1 MAPSYQRNKINE
13 KNLTIVI
20 AIDGPAGSGKGTIA
34 KKISSFYN
42 FPHLDSGILYRSV
55 AYLCHKGGENVFD
68 EKRVL
73 KYAQNLNIE
82 EIDVDKLRTEEIDQI
97 SSKISSY
104 SSVREILKIFQLNF
118 KKIHSD
124 KSGIVIDGRDIT
136 TVIFPDAEIKFYVT
150 ASLKDRANRRFEELV
165 LNNPKIDKKLVIK
178 ELQKRD
184 QRDMERSVAPL
195 KIAKDAIVIDTSDL
209 TIEEVNIIV
218 QREIEKVISEK
229 E

>member
-1 MAPSYQRNKINE
+1 MTK
-13 KNLTIVI
+13 VI
-20 AIDGPAGSGKGTIA
+20 AIDGLAGSGKGTIA
-34 KKISSFYN
+34 KNISSFYN

-97 SSKISSY
+97 SSKISSF
-104 SSVREILKIFQLNF
+104 SSVRESLKIFQLNF

-218 QREIEKVISEK
+218 QREIEKVIK
-229 E
+229 

>member
-1 MAPSYQRNKINE
+1 M
-13 KNLTIVI
+13 TIVI
-20 AIDGPAGSGKGTIA
+20 AIDGLAGSGKGTIA
-34 KKISSFYN
+34 KNISSFYN

-97 SSKISSY
+97 SSKISSF
-104 SSVREILKIFQLNF
+104 SSVRESLKIFQLNF

-195 KIAKDAIVIDTSDL
+195 KIAKDAVVIDTTDL
-209 TIEEVNIIV
+209 TIEEVNSIV
-218 QREIEKVISEK
+218 QREIEKVIKLK

>member
-1 MAPSYQRNKINE
+1 M
-13 KNLTIVI
+13 TIVI
-20 AIDGPAGSGKGTIA
+20 AIDGLAGSGKGTIA
-34 KKISSFYN
+34 KNISSFYN

-97 SSKISSY
+97 SSKISSF
-104 SSVREILKIFQLNF
+104 SSVRESLKIFQLNF

-184 QRDMERSVAPL
+184 QRDMERSTAPL
-195 KIAKDAIVIDTSDL
+195 RIAKDAIVIDTSDL
-209 TIEEVNIIV
+209 TIDEVNFKV
-218 QREIEKVISEK
+218 QREIEKVIK
-229 E
+229 

>member
-1 MAPSYQRNKINE
+1 M
-13 KNLTIVI
+13 TIVI
-20 AIDGPAGSGKGTIA
+20 AIDGLAGSGKGTIA
-34 KKISSFYN
+34 KNISSFYN

-82 EIDVDKLRTEEIDQI
+82 EIDLDKLRTEEIDQI
-97 SSKISSY
+97 SSKISSF
-104 SSVREILKIFQLNF
+104 SSVRESLKIFQLNF

-195 KIAKDAIVIDTSDL
+195 KIAKDAIVIDTTDL
-209 TIEEVNIIV
+209 TIEEVNSIV
-218 QREIEKVISEK
+218 QKEIEKAIR
-229 E
+229 

>member
-1 MAPSYQRNKINE
+1 MTK
-13 KNLTIVI
+13 VI
-20 AIDGPAGSGKGTIA
+20 AIDGLAGSGKGTIA
-34 KKISSFYN
+34 KNISSFYN

-97 SSKISSY
+97 SSKISSF
-104 SSVREILKIFQLNF
+104 SSVRESLKIFQLNF

-218 QREIEKVISEK
+218 QREIEKVISKK

>member
-1 MAPSYQRNKINE
+1 M
-13 KNLTIVI
+13 TIVI
-20 AIDGPAGSGKGTIA
+20 AIDGLAGSGKGTIA
-34 KKISSFYN
+34 KNISSFYN

-68 EKRVL
+68 EKIVL

-82 EIDVDKLRTEEIDQI
+82 EIDVDKLRTEEIDEI
-97 SSKISSY
+97 SSKISSF
-104 SSVREILKIFQLNF
+104 SLVRESLKIFQLNF

-124 KSGIVIDGRDIT
+124 KSGIVVDGRDIT

-184 QRDMERSVAPL
+184 QRDMERSIAPL

-209 TIEEVNIIV
+209 KIKEVNIIV
-218 QREIEKVISEK
+218 QREIEKVIK
-229 E
+229 

>member
-1 MAPSYQRNKINE
+1 M
-13 KNLTIVI
+13 TIVI
-20 AIDGPAGSGKGTIA
+20 AIDGLAGSGKGTIA
-34 KKISSFYN
+34 KNISSFYN

-97 SSKISSY
+97 SSKISSF
-104 SSVREILKIFQLNF
+104 SSVRESLKIFQLNF

-124 KSGIVIDGRDIT
+124 KSGIVVDGRDIT

-195 KIAKDAIVIDTSDL
+195 KIAKDAIVIDTSNL
-209 TIEEVNIIV
+209 TIEEVNSKV
-218 QREIEKVISEK
+218 QREIEKVIK
-229 E
+229 

>member
-1 MAPSYQRNKINE
+1 MT
-13 KNLTIVI
+13 LVI
-20 AIDGPAGSGKGTIA
+20 AIDGLAGSGKGTIA
-34 KKISSFYN
+34 KNISSFYN

-97 SSKISSY
+97 SSKISSF
-104 SSVREILKIFQLNF
+104 SSVRESLKIFQLNF

-136 TVIFPDAEIKFYVT
+136 TVIFPDAEIKFYIT
-150 ASLKDRANRRFEELV
+150 ASLKDRANRRFAELA

-218 QREIEKVISEK
+218 QREIEKVISKK

>member
-1 MAPSYQRNKINE
+1 M
-13 KNLTIVI
+13 TIVI
-20 AIDGPAGSGKGTIA
+20 AIDGLAGSGKGTIA
-34 KKISSFYN
+34 KNISSFYN

-97 SSKISSY
+97 SSKISSF
-104 SSVREILKIFQLNF
+104 SSVRESLKIFQLNF

-124 KSGIVIDGRDIT
+124 KSGIVVDGRDIT

-184 QRDMERSVAPL
+184 QRDMERSIAPL

-209 TIEEVNIIV
+209 KIEEVNIMV
-218 QREIEKVISEK
+218 QREIEKVIK
-229 E
+229 

>member
-1 MAPSYQRNKINE
+1 M
-13 KNLTIVI
+13 TIVI
-20 AIDGPAGSGKGTIA
+20 AIDGLAGSGKGTIA
-34 KKISSFYN
+34 KNISSFYN

-97 SSKISSY
+97 SSKISSF
-104 SSVREILKIFQLNF
+104 SSVRESLKIFQLNF

-184 QRDMERSVAPL
+184 QRDMERSIAPL

-209 TIEEVNIIV
+209 TIEEVNFIV
-218 QREIEKVISEK
+218 QREIEKVIK
-229 E
+229 

>member
-1 MAPSYQRNKINE
+1 M
-13 KNLTIVI
+13 TIVI
-20 AIDGPAGSGKGTIA
+20 AIDGLAGSGKGTIA
-34 KKISSFYN
+34 KNISSFYN

-97 SSKISSY
+97 SSKISSF
-104 SSVREILKIFQLNF
+104 SSVRESLKIFQLNF

-218 QREIEKVISEK
+218 QREIEKVIK
-229 E
+229 

>member
-1 MAPSYQRNKINE
+1 M
-13 KNLTIVI
+13 TIVI
-20 AIDGPAGSGKGTIA
+20 AIDGLAGSGKGTIA
-34 KKISSFYN
+34 KNISSFYN

-97 SSKISSY
+97 SSKISSF
-104 SSVREILKIFQLNF
+104 SSVRESLKIFQLNF

-124 KSGIVIDGRDIT
+124 KSGIVVDGRDIT

-184 QRDMERSVAPL
+184 QRDMERSIAPL

-209 TIEEVNIIV
+209 KIEEVNIIV
-218 QREIEKVISEK
+218 QREIEKVIK
-229 E
+229 

>member
-1 MAPSYQRNKINE
+1 M
-13 KNLTIVI
+13 TIVI
-20 AIDGPAGSGKGTIA
+20 AIDGLAGSGKGTIA
-34 KKISSFYN
+34 KNISSFYN

-55 AYLCHKGGENVFD
+55 AYLCHKDGENVFD

-97 SSKISSY
+97 SSKISSF
-104 SSVREILKIFQLNF
+104 SSVRESLKIFQLNF

-184 QRDMERSVAPL
+184 QRDMERSIAPL

-218 QREIEKVISEK
+218 QREIEKVISKK

>member
-1 MAPSYQRNKINE
+1 M
-13 KNLTIVI
+13 TIVI
-20 AIDGPAGSGKGTIA
+20 AIDGLAGSGKGTIA
-34 KKISSFYN
+34 KNISSFYN

-97 SSKISSY
+97 SSKISSF
-104 SSVREILKIFQLNF
+104 SSVRESLKIFQLNF
-118 KKIHSD
+118 KKTHSD

-184 QRDMERSVAPL
+184 QRDMERSTAPL
-195 KIAKDAIVIDTSDL
+195 KIAKDAIVIDTTDL
-209 TIEEVNIIV
+209 TIEEVNSIV
-218 QREIEKVISEK
+218 QREIEKVIK
-229 E
+229 

>member
-1 MAPSYQRNKINE
+1 M
-13 KNLTIVI
+13 TIVI
-20 AIDGPAGSGKGTIA
+20 AIDGLAGSGKGTIA
-34 KKISSFYN
+34 KNISSFYN

-82 EIDVDKLRTEEIDQI
+82 EINVDKLRTEEIDQI
-97 SSKISSY
+97 SSKISSF
-104 SSVREILKIFQLNF
+104 SSVRESLKIFQLNF

-218 QREIEKVISEK
+218 QREIEKVISKK

>member
-1 MAPSYQRNKINE
+1 M
-13 KNLTIVI
+13 TIVI
-20 AIDGPAGSGKGTIA
+20 AIDGLAGSGKGTIA
-34 KKISSFYN
+34 KNISSFYN

-82 EIDVDKLRTEEIDQI
+82 EIDFDNLRTEEIDQI
-97 SSKISSY
+97 SSKISSF
-104 SSVREILKIFQLNF
+104 SSVRESLKIFQLNF

-218 QREIEKVISEK
+218 QKEIEKVISKK

>member
-1 MAPSYQRNKINE
+1 M
-13 KNLTIVI
+13 TIVI
-20 AIDGPAGSGKGTIA
+20 AIAGLAGSGKGTIA
-34 KKISSFYN
+34 KNISSFYN

-97 SSKISSY
+97 SSKISSF
-104 SSVREILKIFQLNF
+104 SSVRESLKIFQLNF

-218 QREIEKVISEK
+218 QREIEKVISKK